1 MPFKPTFDF
10 ITTRRALVV
19 VVVACALAVCSS
31 WPSAVSAQAVEREAS
46 AANSSHLLVLNKA
59 GNTLAVVDPES
70 MRVVARVPVGAG
82 PHEVITSRDGR
93 FAYVTNYGAQQ
104 PGNSISVIDLAAR
117 KEAKRID
124 LGPLMRPHGIVERD
138 GKIYFTVETNRAVAR
153 YDPATDKVDFIMGTG
168 ERVTHMLVMHPTRP
182 VIYTTNIGSDSV
194 TVIELDRQAQPGPP
208 PRVTQIKVGPQPE
221 GLDVTPDG
229 KELWVGHNGDG
240 GVSVIDTETNAVKES
255 FKAGGVPIRIKFTPD
270 GKRALISSPPTGEV
284 ALFDAAT
291 RKEIKRLQVG
301 RAPIG
306 ILITPD
312 GKRAYAATAQDNKVV
327 ALDLSNLSVTGSV
340 ETGEGPDG
348 LGWTGK

>member
-1 MPFKPTFDF
+1 MPFTHTQR
-10 ITTRRALVV
+10 IRTSQRAF
-19 VVVACALAVCSS
+19 VVAIALAACFA
-31 WPSAVSAQAVEREAS
+31 WPSVARAQTGKENEA
-46 AANSSHLLVLNKA
+46 AASSLLVLNKA
-59 GNTLAVVDPES
+59 GNTLAIIDPER
-70 MRVVARVPVGAG
+70 MRVVARVPVGVG
-82 PHEVITSRDGR
+82 PHEVVTSPDGR

-104 PGNSISVIDLAAR
+104 PGNSISVVDLAAR

-194 TVIELDRQAQPGPP
+194 TVIELDRQGQPGPP

-221 GLDVTPDG
+221 GLDVSPDG
-229 KELWVGHNGDG
+229 RELWVGHNGDG
-240 GVSVIDTETNAVKES
+240 GVSVIDTETNTVKES

-270 GKRALISSPPTGEV
+270 GKRALISSPPSGEV

-301 RAPIG
+301 GTPIG
-306 ILITPD
+306 ILIAPD
-312 GKRAYAATAQDNKVV
+312 GKRAYAATAQANKIV
-327 ALDLSNLSVTGSV
+327 ALDLSDLTVAGSV

-348 LGWTGK
+348 LGWAGK